1 MIRNILIIPLVF
13 LVLLAGCVYESPKE
27 TGTIQFTSSPTGAQV
42 YFDSQFRGTTPVSL
56 TGVEPGNHAIEF
68 RYPGYQGWSEVMVVS
83 SGRNNVF
90 AALVPTTSITPGT
103 PEVATTTASPAV
115 PSNPVTVTISSGK
128 NPMLIGDS
136 NTFTGTAS
144 GTRNII
150 VTIYGS
156 GIFASGSSS
165 LPKDVDAFGNW
176 AYVWNPGSKILPGT
190 YRATATDPDKKTL
203 AQAEFEVIGNGEV
216 TVVPST
222 YSASRGGTVQFSG
235 LCTTNAPEVELV
247 LYGPDRYAGGIRLGT
262 VSVQA
267 NDNWVFSYTLDNTV
281 PTGTY
286 TMKAYDVPKTTSGTA
301 QFTVGYTGP
310 PS

>member
-1 MIRNILIIPLVF
+1 MIRKTLIVPLVF
-13 LVLLAGCVYESPKE
+13 LILLAGCVYESPKE

-56 TGVEPGNHAIEF
+56 TSVEPGSHAIEF

-83 SGRNNVF
+83 PGSNNVF
-90 AALVPTTSITPGT
+90 AALIPTPSGTSGT
-103 PEVATTTASPAV
+103 PEVATTTVSAAL
-115 PSNPVTVTISSGK
+115 PSDTVTVTITPGK
-128 NPMLIGDS
+128 NPMLIGDA
-136 NTFTGTAS
+136 NTFRGTAS
-144 GTRNII
+144 GTKNVI

-156 GIFASGSSS
+156 GIYSGGISS
-165 LPKDVDAFGNW
+165 LLKDVDAFGNW
-176 AYVWNPGSKILPGT
+176 AYVWNPGTKILPGT

-216 TVVPST
+216 TVVPSA
-222 YSASRGGTVQFSG
+222 YAASRGGTIKFSG

-247 LYGPDRYAGGIRLGT
+247 LYGPDQYAGGVRLGT

-281 PTGTY
+281 STGTY
-286 TMKAYDVPKTTSGTA
+286 TMKVYDVPKTTSGSA
-301 QFTVGYTGP
+301 QFTVGYTGQP
-310 PS
+310 

>member
-1 MIRNILIIPLVF
+1 MIRNMLIVPLVF
-13 LVLLAGCVYESPKE
+13 LILLAGCVYETPQEK
-27 TGTIQFTSSPTGAQV
+27 GTIQFTSSPTGAQV

-56 TGVEPGNHAIEF
+56 TGVQSGNHAIEF
-68 RYPGYQGWSEVMVVS
+68 RYPGYQSWSEMMVVS
-83 SGRNNVF
+83 AGSNNVF
-90 AALVPTTSITPGT
+90 AALIPTDSGSTGTSV
-103 PEVATTTASPAV
+103 VAPATSPAA
-115 PSNPVTVTISSGK
+115 SSSSPVTVTITSGK

-144 GTRNII
+144 GTKNII

-176 AYVWNPGSKILPGT
+176 AYVWNPGTKILPGT

-222 YSASRGGTVQFSG
+222 YSASRGSTVQFSG

-247 LYGPDRYAGGIRLGT
+247 LYGPDRYAGGIKLGT

-267 NDNWVFSYTLDNTV
+267 NDNWIFSYTLDSTV

-286 TMKAYDVPKTTSGTA
+286 TMKAYDVPKTTSGSA
-301 QFTVGYTGP
+301 QFTVGYTGQP
-310 PS
+310 

>member
-1 MIRNILIIPLVF
+1 MIRNLLIVPLVF
-13 LVLLAGCVYESPKE
+13 LILLAGCVYEAPRE

-68 RYPGYQGWSEVMVVS
+68 RYPGYQGWSEVILVS
-83 SGRNNVF
+83 PGSNNVF
-90 AALVPTTSITPGT
+90 AAMIPATSGT
-103 PEVATTTASPAV
+103 STIPEVATTTAPAAM
-115 PSNPVTVTISSGK
+115 PSSPVTVTIKPGK
-128 NPMLIGDS
+128 NPMLVGDS

-144 GTRNII
+144 GTKNII

-156 GIFASGSSS
+156 GIYSSGSTS

-190 YRATATDPDKKTL
+190 YRATATDHDKKAL

-222 YSASRGGTVQFSG
+222 YAASPGNTVRFSG

-247 LYGPDRYAGGIRLGT
+247 LYGPDRYAGGIGLGT

-286 TMKAYDVPKTTSGTA
+286 TMKVYDVPKTTSGSA
-301 QFTVGYTGP
+301 QFTVGYSG
-310 PS
+310 

>member
-1 MIRNILIIPLVF
+1 LIRNLLIVPLVF

-56 TGVEPGNHAIEF
+56 TDVEPGNHAIEF
-68 RYPGYQGWSEVMVVS
+68 RYPGYEGWSEIMVVS

-90 AALVPTTSITPGT
+90 AALIPTASVVTTTPAITTTVPAASSSSPVILTVTPGR
-103 PEVATTTASPAV
+103 
-115 PSNPVTVTISSGK
+115 
-128 NPMLIGDS
+128 NPMIVGET
-136 NTFTGTAS
+136 NTFSGTAS
-144 GTRNII
+144 GTKSVI
-150 VTIYGS
+150 VTIYGT
-156 GIFASGSSS
+156 GIYSAGSSS

-176 AYVWNPGSKILPGT
+176 AYVWNPGTKLLPGT

-216 TVVPST
+216 SVVPST
-222 YSASRGGTVQFSG
+222 YSASRGDTIKFSG

-247 LYGPDRYAGGIRLGT
+247 LYGPDRYAGGIKLGT

-286 TMKAYDVPKTTSGTA
+286 TMKAYDVPKTTSGSA
-301 QFTVGYTGP
+301 QFTVGYTGQP
-310 PS
+310 